1 MGYEIS
7 IKTKIIGFN
16 KPMIKSSWDFHGDDY
31 AHALHVTYVGAVA
44 AASILNPHNTCSLF
58 MMVAQQN
65 SQAKLLEPSSPSL
78 VGCVVNHL

>member
-1 MGYEIS
+1 MHLAGGVLPVQLVSDHFLAGYEIS

-16 KPMIKSSWDFHGDDY
+16 ESMIKSSWDFHRDEY

-58 MMVAQQN
+58 KMAVQQN
-65 SQAKLLEPSSPSL
+65 S
-78 VGCVVNHL
+78 